1 MLCKEQKQ
9 DHVTRQLLILMAD
22 QVSPLREPLL
32 PARVHD
38 LPPGDKTKNKV
49 ETSDLS
55 KGETPLGDRQRAN
68 INGVVYDLSTINLSD
83 KQLEAIQLG
92 CRLGFG
98 ITLEQANENCSL
110 SVLYRALEQK
120 LTSQA
125 EAPPLLCLMLERV
138 GYSMQGLDLPPA
150 PTIDKNSRTE
160 YRKLDMFL
168 TLGNM
173 VTSMSDKQYR
183 KFKCLHLKQRGGI
196 LCLKQP
202 GALHNYH
209 SDRIE
214 TRSQLIKLLHDR
226 NQFNDVSIVFDW
238 LEESGCSSCGK
249 DLEEYC
255 RRQELKTRKQLEKCK
270 QECALAKLQI
280 TFCVGVLTF

>member
-1 MLCKEQKQ
+1 MAEQ
-9 DHVTRQLLILMAD
+9 IN
-22 QVSPLREPLL
+22 LREPLL
-32 PARVHD
+32 SVHD
-38 LPPGDKTKNKV
+38 LPPGDETKNNKTQSRGV
-49 ETSDLS
+49 ETGDLS
-55 KGETPLGDRQRAN
+55 ERETPLGDAQRAS
-68 INGVVYDLSTINLSD
+68 INEVVYDLSTINLSD

-98 ITLEQANENCSL
+98 ITPEQANENCSL

-138 GYSMQGLDLPPA
+138 GYSMQGLNLPLA

-160 YRKLDMFL
+160 YQKLDMFL

-183 KFKCLHLKQRGGI
+183 KFKRLHLKQSYRI

-202 GALHNYH
+202 GALHDYH

-226 NQFNDVSIVFDW
+226 NQFNTNDVSIVFDW

-249 DLEEYC
+249 GLEEYC
-255 RRQELKTRKQLEKCK
+255 RRQELKTRKQVEKCK